1 MIQIQRL
8 MARLLVL
15 VIAIWSP
22 ANPVNAAMV
31 STAQISTEGSNAQ
44 TERARIRA
52 WLTRKDVAERLQ
64 LYGVNRAAAEERVA
78 ALTDDEARTLADKL
92 DSLPA
97 GGDVIGALVLVFVIL
112 LVTDILGYTKVF
124 PFTRSVK

>member
-1 MIQIQRL
+1 M
-8 MARLLVL
+8 
-15 VIAIWSP
+15 
-22 ANPVNAAMV
+22 
-31 STAQISTEGSNAQ
+31 
-44 TERARIRA
+44 
-52 WLTRKDVAERLQ
+52 
-64 LYGVNRAAAEERVA
+64 
-78 ALTDDEARTLADKL
+78 LADKL